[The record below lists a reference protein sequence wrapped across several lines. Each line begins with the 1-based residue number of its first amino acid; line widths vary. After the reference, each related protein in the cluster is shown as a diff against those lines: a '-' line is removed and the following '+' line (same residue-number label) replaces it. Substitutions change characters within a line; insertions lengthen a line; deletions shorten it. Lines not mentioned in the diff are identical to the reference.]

1 MNDIYIVTITKLSY
15 CNTSSKLELFHRE
28 MLQKY
33 SKVFKLENIQPGN
46 ELSTNRH
53 RSADRYLP
61 TTDLSHFALASLY
74 FCMRIITIMKRMA
87 KMRTLWNNNKFLK
100 CAETFVLQI

>member
-1 MNDIYIVTITKLSY
+1 MNDIYIVTVTKLSY
-15 CNTSSKLELFHRE
+15 CNTSSKLELCHRE
-28 MLQKY
+28 MWHMGGGGCYGCYLQKC
-33 SKVFKLENIQPGN
+33 SKVFKLENIYPGN
-46 ELSTNRH
+46 ELSTNPY

-87 KMRTLWNNNKFLK
+87 KMRTL
-100 CAETFVLQI
+100 